1 MENWTISM
9 KFGRGRRGER
19 KSRIYT
25 HKAIFY
31 NKYTG
36 NIEIPETIEHKGN
49 TYGVTTIRNNA
60 FEMCS
65 KLISV
70 IIPNSM
76 TYIGERAFFNCI

>member
-1 MENWTISM
+1 M

-36 NIEIPETIEHKGN
+36 NIEIPETIEHKVEHKLSNGKFHLA
-49 TYGVTTIRNNA
+49 GV
-60 FEMCS
+60 
-65 KLISV
+65 LI
-70 IIPNSM
+70 
-76 TYIGERAFFNCI
+76 